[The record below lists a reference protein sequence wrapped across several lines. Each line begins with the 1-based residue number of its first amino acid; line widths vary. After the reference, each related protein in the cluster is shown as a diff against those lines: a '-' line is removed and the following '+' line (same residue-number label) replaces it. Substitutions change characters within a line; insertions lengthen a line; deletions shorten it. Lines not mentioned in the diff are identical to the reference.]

1 MRITAEIRG
10 GNLGAIH
17 DAAARTLRA
26 RTALETGKRI
36 TRPSD
41 DPAGARQLLAHQTT
55 VAAMGSYERAT
66 SVVLLRQGMLERVSE
81 NLLTQLIDVVNATT
95 GALGSLQD
103 GEAGVR
109 AAIAISSLRDGI
121 AADLNTSVQGEY
133 LFSGSEA
140 TTPAFSTQGGQW
152 VYGGDTAKVHVAIM
166 PGRETPISEVGSQ
179 VAQGTATDNV
189 LNTLESLITALDTGD
204 TATARSLLPA
214 VNDAIARVIDMQN
227 RLGVEQAAV
236 AAAQQRVT
244 TERTTALSSQAA
256 LEEAD
261 LVAAALA
268 LNQSDTAYRAAL
280 QATGILNQ
288 TSLLDFLR

>member
-1 MRITAEIRG
+1 MRVTAEIRS
-10 GNLGAIH
+10 GNLAAINQ
-17 DAAARTLRA
+17 AAVRTLKARTQ
-26 RTALETGKRI
+26 LETGKRM

-41 DPAGARQLLAHQTT
+41 DPAGAQQLLAHQAT

-66 SVVLLRQGMLERVSE
+66 SVVLLRQGMLERVSD
-81 NLLTQLIDVVNATT
+81 NLLTQLTDVLNTTT

-109 AAIAISSLRDGI
+109 AAIAVGSLRDGI
-121 AADLNTSVQGEY
+121 ASDLNTSVQGEY

-140 TTPAFSTQGGQW
+140 TTPAFSKQGEQW
-152 VYGGDTAKVHVAIM
+152 VYGGDTAQVHVAVM
-166 PGRETPISEVGSQ
+166 AGRETPISEVGSQ
-179 VAQGTATDNV
+179 LAQGTATDNV

-204 TATARSLLPA
+204 MATARALLPEISA
-214 VNDAIARVIDMQN
+214 AISRVIDMQN

-236 AAAQQRVT
+236 ASAQERVT
-244 TERTTALSSQAA
+244 TERTMALSSQAA

>member
-1 MRITAEIRG
+1 MRMTAEIRS
-10 GNLGAIH
+10 GNLAAITN
-17 DAAARTLRA
+17 AAARTLKA
-26 RTALETGKRI
+26 RTQLETGKRM

-41 DPAGARQLLAHQTT
+41 DPAGTRQLLAHQTT

-66 SVVLLRQGMLERVSE
+66 SVVLLRQGMLERVSD
-81 NLLTQLIDVVNATT
+81 NLLTQLTDVLNTTT

-109 AAIAISSLRDGI
+109 AAIAVASLRDGI
-121 AADLNTSVQGEY
+121 ASDLNTSIQGEY

-140 TTPAFSTQGGQW
+140 TTPAFSKQGSDW

-179 VAQGTATDNV
+179 LAQGTATDNV
-189 LNTLESLITALDTGD
+189 LNTLESLITALDAGD
-204 TATARSLLPA
+204 TATARTLLPEITG
-214 VNDAIARVIDMQN
+214 AIDRVIDMQN

-236 AAAQQRVT
+236 SAAQQRVT
-244 TERTTALSSQAA
+244 TERTLALSSQAA

>member
-1 MRITAEIRG
+1 MRITADLRA
-10 GNLGAIH
+10 GNLGAIN
-17 DAAARTLRA
+17 DAAARTLKA
-26 RTALETGKRI
+26 RTQLETGKRI
-36 TRPSD
+36 SRPSD
-41 DPAGARQLLAHQTT
+41 DPAGASQILAHQAT

-66 SVVLLRQGMLERVSE
+66 SVVLLRHGMMERVAD
-81 NLLTQLIDVVNATT
+81 NLLTQLTDVLNATT

-109 AAIAISSLRDGI
+109 AAIAVGSLRDGI

-140 TTPAFSTQGGQW
+140 TTPSYTRQGGQW
-152 VYGGDTAKVHVAIM
+152 VYGGDTAQVRLAIM
-166 PGRETPISEVGSQ
+166 PGLETPISQVGSQ
-179 VAQGTATDNV
+179 VAQGTASDNV
-189 LNTLESLITALDTGD
+189 LNTLESLITALNAGD
-204 TATARSLLPA
+204 TAAARGLLPDIQA
-214 VNDAIARVIDMQN
+214 SIARVIDMQN
-227 RLGVEQAAV
+227 RVGVEQAAV
-236 AAAQQRVT
+236 GTAQQRVAA
-244 TERTTALSSQAA
+244 ERTMALSGQAA
-256 LEEAD
+256 LEQAD